1 MYNYTVMRQVP
12 PRIVKFDYTEPPS
25 TTTIAVYIYGRQDR
39 NNKYPDNVCNSS
51 VDPVDVKYL
60 YRRPRTSTK
69 TCTTTVAVYHYAQ
82 VPLQDVPLP
91 SPKTVKCTTTAAV
104 DSTRQR
110 VPLLPRRPVN
120 AYFLYTAPN
129 SNRSK
134 NARFKGITR
143 HDRDEMALH
152 V

>member
-1 MYNYTVMRQVP
+1 MYNYPVMRQVP

-69 TCTTTVAVYHYAQ
+69 TCTTTVAVYHYF
-82 VPLQDVPLP
+82 
-91 SPKTVKCTTTAAV
+91 
-104 DSTRQR
+104 
-110 VPLLPRRPVN
+110 PRRPVN
-120 AYFLYTAPN
+120 NYSHYRRTRATPKMHA
-129 SNRSK
+129 SK
-134 NARFKGITR
+134 
-143 HDRDEMALH
+143 

>member
-1 MYNYTVMRQVP
+1 MYNYPVMRQVP

-69 TCTTTVAVYHYAQ
+69 TCTTTVAVYHYF
-82 VPLQDVPLP
+82 PW
-91 SPKTVKCTTTAAV
+91 
-104 DSTRQR
+104 
-110 VPLLPRRPVN
+110 RPVN
-120 AYFLYTAPN
+120 NYFHYRRT
-129 SNRSK
+129 RSTPK
-134 NARFKGITR
+134 MHASK
-143 HDRDEMALH
+143 